1 MAAASSGVRRSSRTR
16 PIIGPDGAGSAHHRL
31 PERLLRGR
39 PTGGPHRRR
48 DRSASLR
55 PDRVGRVRPRG
66 RDARL
71 ASRRPRVVPGPGRP
85 VAAPLRT
92 GERGRRA
99 APLGRPLEDRRRRER
114 RLRAASRGLLR
125 LRGDRAGEAAA
136 RPRRGRAD
144 GGRPRHRLLRPRDLA
159 RGARSGFPRDG
170 RPRGNPRHRRTAR
183 RLRPRPRGAARGGGD
198 DQVIDR
204 VLESMF
210 HLWRI
215 VGAASPGA
223 RRIERDGVLA
233 AVVPAAPERAVI
245 NSVLYRDVR
254 GLEAAYDELDW
265 TADGDFV
272 HVGPINDASYP
283 FGTDSFSRALVC
295 LPEDSGAHVYLARV
309 DGEPAGC
316 LLMID
321 HDGTSEVQMVAV
333 RPEARGTGLSGRLLA
348 HALADAAK
356 RGARSSTL
364 IATRL
369 GRPVYERA
377 GFRVLGRFE
386 MWEVGPRPS

>member
-1 MAAASSGVRRSSRTR
+1 
-16 PIIGPDGAGSAHHRL
+16 
-31 PERLLRGR
+31 
-39 PTGGPHRRR
+39 
-48 DRSASLR
+48 
-55 PDRVGRVRPRG
+55 
-66 RDARL
+66 
-71 ASRRPRVVPGPGRP
+71 
-85 VAAPLRT
+85 
-92 GERGRRA
+92 
-99 APLGRPLEDRRRRER
+99 
-114 RLRAASRGLLR
+114 
-125 LRGDRAGEAAA
+125 
-136 RPRRGRAD
+136 
-144 GGRPRHRLLRPRDLA
+144 
-159 RGARSGFPRDG
+159 
-170 RPRGNPRHRRTAR
+170 
-183 RLRPRPRGAARGGGD
+183 
-198 DQVIDR
+198 VIDR

-210 HLWRI
+210 HWWRI

-254 GLEAAYDELDW
+254 GLEAAYDEVAAAYGEAGTKWTVWVPPGDRAAAALLAGRDHFLDAEPAAMGRELRPGTIERPPEGELDW

-321 HDGTSEVQMVAV
+321 HDGNSEVQMVAV